1 MKYLLGNLGCRFFS
15 FITLRISCHSLLAH
29 RVSVLRWAVILMG
42 IPLYVICCFS
52 FAVFHIFS
60 LCLMFVSLINMYLG
74 VLYLGFILY
83 GTIFASC
90 TWVVTS
96 SPILRKFLTIISSN
110 IFSCHFLLSSS
121 SGTSMIWMLE
131 SLTLSQMSKSVR
143 ISFYSFLFFFFFTLC
158 FIYFHHSILY
168 LNYTFFCLICTVWIS
183 MKSLLG
189 KASLLQ
195 MLFCNICSI
204 GSLQRVLI
212 SVIALFII
220 DCLSFINVPW
230 GQEVH
235 YGQKFWS
242 RASCFWV
249 SVPLLQ

>member
-1 MKYLLGNLGCRFFS
+1 
-15 FITLRISCHSLLAH
+15 
-29 RVSVLRWAVILMG
+29 MG

-96 SPILRKFLTIISSN
+96 FSILRKFLTIISSN
-110 IFSCHFLLSSS
+110 IFSCHFPLSS

-131 SLTLSQMSKSVR
+131 SLTLSQMSLSLFTFPF
-143 ISFYSFLFFFFFTLC
+143 ILFFFLLFFPLC

-195 MLFCNICSI
+195 MLFCNICNI

-212 SVIALFII
+212 SVITLFII

-230 GQEVH
+230 GQEVY

-242 RASCFWV
+242 RASCLWI